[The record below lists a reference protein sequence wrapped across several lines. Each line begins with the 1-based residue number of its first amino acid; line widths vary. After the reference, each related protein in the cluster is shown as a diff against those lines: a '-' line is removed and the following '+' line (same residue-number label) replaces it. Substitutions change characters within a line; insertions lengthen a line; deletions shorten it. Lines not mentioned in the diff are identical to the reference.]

1 MCNLLPMLLLLLS
14 LACGPQL
21 ATAPRVKSARTRRK
35 NLKQEQ
41 RGGTTYNMDMHPDMR
56 VESMAT
62 TDPLPGGVARAEVCR
77 ERTASVTCSFFLLGV
92 SFGLRGAPGDVACC
106 LVRCRWKQV
115 PVLRERLTYIG
126 RWQVACAPPE
136 GQRHGPSSCYTDRCQ
151 RVVIDDFFS
160 PEEVRTP
167 RAQRS
172 AAAQITDRE
181 TQRWHNWS
189 RSQSW
194 GWQRLAALPARRAG
208 RRSWTS
214 TLVSPGPVAVL
225 GHAFPFSPL

>member
-1 MCNLLPMLLLLLS
+1 MPMCNLLAMLLLLLS
-14 LACGPQL
+14 LACGLQM

-35 NLKQEQ
+35 KLKQEQ

-77 ERTASVTCSFFLLGV
+77 ERTAAVRRSIFLLGV

-106 LVRCRWKQV
+106 LVRGRWKQV
-115 PVLRERLTYIG
+115 PVARKATHQG
-126 RWQVACAPPE
+126 RWQVACAPSE
-136 GQRHGPSSCYTDRCQ
+136 GQRHGPPSCYTDRCQ

-172 AAAQITDRE
+172 AAAPITDRE
-181 TQRWHNWS
+181 T
-189 RSQSW
+189 
-194 GWQRLAALPARRAG
+194 
-208 RRSWTS
+208 
-214 TLVSPGPVAVL
+214 
-225 GHAFPFSPL
+225 